1 MTRQFLTK
9 RCFLQE
15 RMLRSPQGR
24 GLLRRLWYATTRL
37 WAMEGVRVI
46 LLGERRNPA
55 SWRDRRTP

>member
-1 MTRQFLTK
+1 MTRQLLTK

-37 WAMEGVRVI
+37 WARP
-46 LLGERRNPA
+46 LHRNTTEAIRWPRA
-55 SWRDRRTP
+55 PEPVSTP